1 MTIQSPSP
9 ERVAER
15 RLPPGPKSNP
25 VRQIFSMLKNRST
38 MDDLINQMT
47 GWFEEY
53 GDVFHLSFMGRHLV
67 FIRHPDHIHD
77 VVLRKAASFRKGP
90 DYTNKHFG
98 LASFLGNGLLTSNGE
113 FWRKQRKL
121 VQPAFHARRI
131 ETYADTMVNF
141 SQRTVERWENGQ
153 TLQFEDEMSAL
164 TMQIVATSLFSEDV
178 SDHVGQVGWAMDVLQ
193 SLMTSP
199 AVLLPVWIPTPI
211 QRRKREAVAVLDRI
225 IYGFIED
232 WRREKVDRGD
242 LLSMLMMA
250 TDEESGA
257 GMSDRQVRDEM
268 VTLLLAG
275 HETTANALN
284 WTFYLLSQHSEVEA
298 KLHEE
303 VDRVLGQRSAVLADL
318 EALSY
323 TRAVIEE
330 SMRLYPPAWS
340 FARQAIEPVEI
351 GGYHIP
357 KDWEVNVISYSAHRD
372 PRWWSAAEEFRP
384 ERFLV
389 EDPDRPKYAYIPFGG
404 GPRVCIGNSF
414 AMMEAQLVLATI
426 AQHCRLHLAPDE
438 EIIPDPR
445 ITLVPKNGIKMTV
458 ERRNVM
464 SNVVGNFDK

>member
-1 MTIQSPSP
+1 MTMQSPSP
-9 ERVAER
+9 VRADER
-15 RLPPGPKSNP
+15 RLPPGPKSNL
-25 VRQIFSMLKNRST
+25 VSQIFSMVKGRST
-38 MDDLINQMT
+38 MDDFINQMT
-47 GWFEEY
+47 DWFEEY
-53 GDVFHLSFMGRHLV
+53 GDVFTLSFMGRHLV
-67 FIRHPDHIHD
+67 FIRHPDDIHD
-77 VVLRKAASFRKGP
+77 VVLRKAGSFRKGP
-90 DYTNKHFG
+90 DYTNKQFG

-141 SQRTVERWENGQ
+141 TQQTVERWQDGQ
-153 TLQFEDEMSAL
+153 TIQFDHEMSAL

-178 SDHVGQVGWAMDVLQ
+178 SGDVEQVAWAMDVLQ

-199 AVLLPVWIPTPI
+199 AVLLPTWIPTPI
-211 QRRKREAVAVLDRI
+211 QRRKRQAIDDLDRI
-225 IYGFIED
+225 VYGFIED
-232 WRREKVDRGD
+232 WRRDWVDRGD

-257 GMSDRQVRDEM
+257 GMSDQQVRDEL

-284 WTFYLLSQHSEVEA
+284 WTFYLLSQHPEVEA

-303 VDRVLGQRSAVLADL
+303 VDRVLGQRPAVLADL

-323 TRAVIEE
+323 TRALVEE

-340 FARQAIEPVEI
+340 FARQATEPVEV

-357 KDWEVNVISYSAHRD
+357 KDWEVDVISYSVHRD
-372 PRWWSAAEEFRP
+372 PRWWPAADEFRP

-404 GPRVCIGNSF
+404 GPRICIGNHF

-426 AQHCRLHLAPDE
+426 AQHYRLRLAPGE
-438 EIIPDPR
+438 EVTPNPM
-445 ITLVPKNGIKMTV
+445 ITLVPKDGIRMVV
-458 ERRNVM
+458 EGR
-464 SNVVGNFDK
+464 K